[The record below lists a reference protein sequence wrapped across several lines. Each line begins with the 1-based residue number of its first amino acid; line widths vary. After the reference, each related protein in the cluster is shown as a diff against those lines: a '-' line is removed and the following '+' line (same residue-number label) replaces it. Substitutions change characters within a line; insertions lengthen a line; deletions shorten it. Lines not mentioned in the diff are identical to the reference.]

1 MLVVRKDFF
10 MHILFCKWHAYG
22 QENVIFALKKL
33 GHQVDEL
40 FLEFEK
46 SDLEEYHESIND
58 AFFRHMDKNNYD
70 VVFSLNYFPIIS
82 SVCKHFH
89 TAYISWC
96 VDAPLIQLYH
106 NSVYNS
112 CNIIFSFD
120 RVTVQRLREMGVSR
134 IYHLPLS
141 ADVEHFDT
149 INYNTSQYS
158 ADVSFVGSTY
168 EERTFF
174 TQISSHISPYLSGYF
189 QAITDIAENLPGINF
204 LEEAISLDIK
214 NELMAMLHLSY
225 DDSYVGK
232 WEMLFANSFLGTY
245 VTYNE
250 RLHILQ
256 KLSEHFSV
264 FLYTKSPTEL
274 MPLVKKCGSI
284 DYLSEMPIVFRNS
297 AINLNITLKTI
308 KTGIP
313 LRVFDV
319 LGCGGFLISNYQEEL
334 EELFVDGK
342 DLVLY
347 HSQEELVEKV
357 DWYLKHDTE
366 RKKIAVSGY
375 NTVRERHTALDRLEE
390 LFRIYQG

>member
-1 MLVVRKDFF
+1 
-10 MHILFCKWHAYG
+10 MHILFCKWNAYG
-22 QENVIFALKKL
+22 QENVISSLKKL
-33 GHQVDEL
+33 GHQVDEF

-46 SDLEEYHESIND
+46 SDLKEYRQSIYD
-58 AFFRHMDKNNYD
+58 EFFQHMEKNFCS
-70 VVFSLNYFPIIS
+70 VVFSLNYFPVIS
-82 SVCKHFH
+82 SVCEYFH
-89 TAYISWC
+89 VTYVSWC

-106 NSVYNS
+106 RSVYNS

-120 RVTVQRLREMGVSR
+120 RATVQSLRERGIAR

-149 INYNTSQYS
+149 IHYNISQYNE
-158 ADVSFVGSTY
+158 DVSFVGSTY

-189 QAITDIAENLPGINF
+189 QAVTDIAENLPGINC
-204 LEEAISLDIK
+204 LEEVISPDIK
-214 NELMAMLHLSY
+214 NELMTMLRLGY
-225 DDSYVGK
+225 DDSYIGR

-256 KLSEHFSV
+256 RLSEHFSV
-264 FLYTKSPTEL
+264 SLYTKSSTEL
-274 MPLVKKCGSI
+274 LPLVKKCNSV
-284 DYLSEMPIVFRNS
+284 DYLTEMPMVFHNS
-297 AINLNITLKTI
+297 AINLNMTLKTI

-319 LGCGGFLISNYQEEL
+319 LGCGGFLISNYQEEIT
-334 EELFVDGK
+334 ELFEDGK

-347 HSQEELVEKV
+347 HSQDELLEKV
-357 DWYLKHDTE
+357 DWYLKHDVE
-366 RKKIAVSGY
+366 RKKIAVNGY
-375 NTVRERHTALDRLEE
+375 NTVKENHTAMNRLTK
-390 LFRIYQG
+390 LFRILQEVM

>member
-1 MLVVRKDFF
+1 

-22 QENVIFALKKL
+22 QENVIEALKTL
-33 GHQVDEL
+33 GHQVTVL

-46 SDLEEYHESIND
+46 ADLQGYRESIRD
-58 AFFRHMDKNNYD
+58 AFLRHMEKNSYD
-70 VVFSLNYFPIIS
+70 SVFSLNYFPVIS
-82 SVCKHFH
+82 SICEHFR
-89 TAYISWC
+89 TTYFSWC

-120 RVTVQRLREMGVSR
+120 RATVMDLKKKGVQR

-141 ADVEHFDT
+141 SDTKHFDS
-149 INYNTSQYS
+149 INYNTSEYS
-158 ADVSFVGSTY
+158 GSVSLVGSTY

-174 TQISSHISPYLSGYF
+174 KQISSHISPYLSGYF

-204 LEEAISLDIK
+204 LEEVILPEIK
-214 NELMAMLHLSY
+214 DELTRMLRLEY
-225 DDSYVGK
+225 DDSYIGS

-256 KLSEHFSV
+256 ELSEHFSV
-264 FLYTKSPTEL
+264 SLYTKSSTEL
-274 MPLVKKCGSI
+274 LPRVRNCGPV
-284 DYLSEMPIVFRNS
+284 DYLTEMPIVFHNS
-297 AINLNITLKTI
+297 AINLNMTVKTI

-319 LGCGGFLISNYQEEL
+319 LGCRGFLISNYQEEIA
-334 EELFVDGK
+334 ELFEDGK

-347 HSQEELVEKV
+347 HSQEELIEKTG
-357 DWYLKHDTE
+357 WYLKHDTE
-366 RKKIAVSGY
+366 RKKIAANGY
-375 NTVRERHTALDRLEE
+375 KNVKENHTAMNRLLE
-390 LFRIYQG
+390 LFRVVSDVM